1 MSVQAISDNDFAAI
15 SQLFFAESGIRL
27 GINKRSLVCGRLAP
41 RLKALQLDSYGAYL
55 QFITARGNELERQL
69 TVDLLTTNETYFFRE
84 QQHFDLLKDLL
95 QQGWPGHVPQIWSA
109 ACSSGEEPYS
119 IAMTLAEHF
128 GDKPWQVDASD
139 LSKRM
144 LSTAEQGLYP
154 LSRAREVPSAL
165 LRKYCLKGLGQFDG
179 YLLVEPGLRQRLS
192 LHTHNLMEP
201 VTRKKKY
208 DLIFLR
214 NVLIYFDAP
223 SKKTIINHLLQAL
236 QPGGLLFVGHSESL
250 NGITDALVPLRP
262 AVYRLAEV

>member
-1 MSVQAISDNDFAAI
+1 M
-15 SQLFFAESGIRL
+15 
-27 GINKRSLVCGRLAP
+27 
-41 RLKALQLDSYGAYL
+41 
-55 QFITARGNELERQL
+55 

-139 LSKRM
+139 LSNRM